1 VKTRIIVGLL
11 MGAVAALAAGTRQ
24 AEAQE
29 GTVVALSAWQGR
41 GRAFDLG
48 GGEALFLG
56 TFGGTLFVEN
66 AQGDLH
72 AARLL
77 CPGTLEARAGGDTYT
92 SQGRCI
98 ITARTGDRVF
108 AQWTCSGSIGA
119 GCKGPFRLTG
129 GTGRFQRITGEG
141 DIILRVVL
149 SELVDLAKQ
158 ESEHEMVGLAVWPA
172 LKVRIP

>member
-1 VKTRIIVGLL
+1 MKTQIIVGLL
-11 MGAVAALAAGTRQ
+11 MGAVVGLAAGTQ
-24 AEAQE
+24 GVHAEE
-29 GTVVALSAWQGR
+29 GTVAALSAWQGK

-56 TFGGTLFVEN
+56 AFGGTLFVEN

-77 CPGTLEARAGGDTYT
+77 CPGTLEAKAGSDTYT

-108 AQWTCSGSIGA
+108 AQWSCTGSLGT
-119 GCKGPFRLTG
+119 GCRGPFRLTG
-129 GTGRFQRITGEG
+129 GTGRFQRISGEG
-141 DIILRVVL
+141 DVALRIVL
-149 SELVDLAKQ
+149 SELVALSKQ
-158 ESEHEMVGLAVWPA
+158 ESEHELVGLAVWPA
-172 LKVRIP
+172 LKYRIP

>member
-1 VKTRIIVGLL
+1 VKTQLIVGLL
-11 MGAVAALAAGTRQ
+11 AGAVLVCCAGQ
-24 AEAQE
+24 SVAQAQE
-29 GTVVALSAWQGR
+29 GTVVALAAWQGQ

-56 TFGGTLFVEN
+56 AFGGTMFVEN

-72 AARLL
+72 AAQLL
-77 CPGTLEARAGGDTYT
+77 CPGTLEARAGSDAYT

-98 ITARTGDRVF
+98 ITARNGDRVF
-108 AQWTCSGSIGA
+108 AQWSCTGSIGA

-129 GTGRFQRITGEG
+129 GTGRFQRIAGEG
-141 DIILRVVL
+141 DIVLRIVL
-149 SELVDLAKQ
+149 SEFVSLSKQ

-172 LKVRIP
+172 LKYRIP